1 MNILKEAEDE
11 NKRQI
16 KVNLDIGGDGGDEED
31 SDEDD
36 ESYEGKQF
44 LLFFNLLFFSFWF
57 QDNFF
62 QRITYSIP
70 LNIPFHN

>member
-44 LLFFNLLFFSFWF
+44 LLFFNLMLFSF
-57 QDNFF
+57 
-62 QRITYSIP
+62 
-70 LNIPFHN
+70 

>member
-44 LLFFNLLFFSFWF
+44 LLFFNLLFISFCF
-57 QDNFF
+57 YDNIF

-70 LNIPFHN
+70 LNISFHN

>member
-44 LLFFNLLFFSFWF
+44 LLFSNLLSFSF
-57 QDNFF
+57 
-62 QRITYSIP
+62 
-70 LNIPFHN
+70 